1 MFSRGSKAEKVDCVC
16 CSHTQNCAPS
26 ILSSRTLS
34 QELKIASIRLPPNSS
49 WWENVMAYRLSIRRS
64 ATRVIAWLAAALFF
78 ASMPILAGAAAPV
91 QAQVAVKADFRTALE
106 PHGTWRNS
114 SRWGEVWVPSNRPRD
129 WQPYTGGHW
138 VFTDDWG
145 WYWIE
150 DQSEALWGVVTYH
163 YGRWVLEDDVWVWV
177 PGEEWGPGWVNWRG
191 SNRSAASGRSRSR
204 TAEASYVG
212 WSAMPPDE
220 VIEEYWEEPR
230 VWVLVHTRDFT
241 APIVARVVLPLPER
255 EVAIRETVVI
265 NRTVVVREQR
275 FAVNP
280 GIPPVLIAAEIG
292 RPLRSYDV
300 RPVVLAGTAR
310 IPGAVELR
318 AEELRTAQSERIRV
332 TARDTRNEIRPSGR
346 LPQIQPLRPGEQG
359 RYFDSPPRAV
369 QRVQQGQP
377 QQGQQGQPQP
387 GGRDQQQGQ
396 SPSSDRQRQQQGQ
409 QGRDA
414 GRGKQ
419 QQQGQQPGQPQDTQG
434 RGTDEQ
440 PQQGR
445 GRDLGKEQGR
455 AKDLGKQQG
464 KAKDLGK
471 EQGKGATQ
479 QAGQPQGTDGRG
491 TDEQRQQGR
500 EGAKQQQKGQQR
512 GAGQQGTE
520 GRGIDQQRQQGRD
533 RRGEGAKQ
541 KEPQQPGTREHR
553 PLQGT
558 EGRGG
563 EDQRPQ
569 RGEGARQKQ
578 QELGREGHGA
588 AEPKGRSEGA
598 QGRGG
603 TSEQQRQPQQG
614 RGEQRPMPQG
624 GTEGRGGG
632 GQPRSENRA
641 APPQQQRPSATQGR
655 GGGLEQREG
664 R

>member
-1 MFSRGSKAEKVDCVC
+1 
-16 CSHTQNCAPS
+16 
-26 ILSSRTLS
+26 
-34 QELKIASIRLPPNSS
+34 
-49 WWENVMAYRLSIRRS
+49 MAYRLSIRRS
-64 ATRVIAWLAAALFF
+64 AARAIAWLAAALFL

-114 SRWGEVWVPSNRPRD
+114 SRWGEVWVPSNRPHD
-129 WQPYTGGHW
+129 WQPYTVGHW

-150 DQSEALWGVVTYH
+150 DQSEAVWGVVTYH
-163 YGRWVLEDDVWVWV
+163 YGRWVLEDDVWIWM

-191 SNRSAASGRSRSR
+191 SNRPAASGRSGSR
-204 TAEASYVG
+204 TAVASYVG

-220 VIEEYWEEPR
+220 VVEEYWEEPR
-230 VWVLVHTRDFT
+230 VWAFVRTRDFT
-241 APIVARVVLPLPER
+241 APVVARVVLPLSER

-265 NRTVVVREQR
+265 NRTVVIREQG

-280 GIPPVLIAAEIG
+280 GIPPVLIAAEIR

-332 TARDTRNEIRPSGR
+332 TARETRNEIRPSGR

-359 RYFDSPPRAV
+359 RYFDNPPRAV

-377 QQGQQGQPQP
+377 QQPTTGQGPS
-387 GGRDQQQGQ
+387 GRDQQQGQ
-396 SPSSDRQRQQQGQ
+396 GPGDRQRQQQQGQTPGQQLQQ

-419 QQQGQQPGQPQDTQG
+419 QQQGQQPGQPQGTQG
-434 RGTDEQ
+434 RGSEDQ
-440 PQQGR
+440 RQQQ
-445 GRDLGKEQGR
+445 GKEQGK
-455 AKDLGKQQG
+455 AKDLGKQQQG
-464 KAKDLGK
+464 KAKDLGN
-471 EQGKGATQ
+471 EQGKGDAQ
-479 QAGQPQGTDGRG
+479 QPGQPQGTQGRG

-500 EGAKQQQKGQQR
+500 EGAKQQQKGQRGKEQQNGQQG

-520 GRGIDQQRQQGRD
+520 GRGTDQQRQQRRD
-533 RRGEGAKQ
+533 LRGEGAK
-541 KEPQQPGTREHR
+541 EQQPGVREEQR
-553 PLQGT
+553 QPQGT
-558 EGRGG
+558 QGRGG
-563 EDQRPQ
+563 EDQRPQQ

-578 QELGREGHGA
+578 QDLGREGRGA
-588 AEPKGRSEGA
+588 AEPKGGSEGT

-603 TSEQQRQPQQG
+603 ASEQQRQPQQG
-614 RGEQRPMPQG
+614 RGKQQPMPQG

-632 GQPRSENRA
+632 GEPKSENRA